1 MSAYIGTALR
11 FRGRREFTFSALRRQ
26 GFHRH
31 GRPLLP
37 FSVNCMLQCRVAKP
51 AAHVRRSDPCCSM
64 SLMQKNLPFI
74 TAEAG
79 SNSTAQFIEAGFEPR
94 L

>member
-1 MSAYIGTALR
+1 MRPLQAFAADAVLHRNQTALPPLMTLTADR
-11 FRGRREFTFSALRRQ
+11 CDG
-26 GFHRH
+26 
-31 GRPLLP
+31 PLLP

-74 TAEAG
+74 TAELG
-79 SNSTAQFIEAGFEPR
+79 
-94 L
+94 